1 MYLGGECYRLCG
13 YSAYQVECQQADREA
28 DDDRF
33 KPLEIIILKCLDNGI
48 EVDVACALVATVII
62 VTVDCQK

>member
-33 KPLEIIILKCLDNGI
+33 KPLEISVLEKPDNGI
-48 EVDVACALVATVII
+48 DVEVAFALIVTVLIG
-62 VTVDCQK
+62 TVDCQE